1 MQLSIDPIYSTIAP
15 DYKVILITAD
25 VDCGDTPA
33 ELTQAIERVGEGFV
47 NLMEM
52 PDIAR
57 RPGIAATRA
66 VYKALGKE
74 PNRYRPSH
82 EQMMRRFLKG
92 QGLYT
97 VSALVD
103 TGNLL
108 SLMSGYS
115 VGVFDA
121 DAVKGDSLTVGVGRP
136 GEPYEGIGRGPLN
149 IEHLPV
155 VRDSEGPIGTP
166 TSDNE
171 RTKTSP
177 STRRIVVTIHAFG
190 PDMPIADTAT
200 LAAHLLTLY
209 CGATNLTTSIFAANP
224 AVSVIS

>member
-1 MQLSIDPIYSTIAP
+1 MRLTIEPRFAGIAP
-15 DYKVILITAD
+15 DYRVVLMTAD
-25 VDCGDTPA
+25 VTNGPTPA
-33 ELTQAIERVGEGFV
+33 GLTAAITRYGESLTS
-47 NLMEM
+47 LMEIA
-52 PDIAR
+52 DIAR

-92 QGLYT
+92 QGLYE

-108 SLMSGYS
+108 SLLTGYS

-121 DAVKGDSLTVGVGRP
+121 AKIEGAELTVGVGRP

-149 IEHLPV
+149 IENLPV
-155 VRDSEGPIGTP
+155 VRDAAGGIGTP

-171 RTKTSP
+171 RTKTSED
-177 STRRIVVTIHAFG
+177 TTRIVVTMHAFG
-190 PDMPIADTAT
+190 PDMPLEEAAG
-200 LAAHLLTLY
+200 LARHLFTLY
-209 CGATNLTTSIFAANP
+209 CGATDITIDIIRP
-224 AVSVIS
+224 

>member
-1 MQLSIDPIYSTIAP
+1 MKLQIEPRFAEIAP
-15 DYKVILITAD
+15 AYKVVLMTAN
-25 VDCGDTPA
+25 VDCDETPK
-33 ELTQAIERVGEGFV
+33 ELTEAINRFGDGLTGV
-47 NLMEM
+47 MEM
-52 PDIAR
+52 ADIAK

-108 SLMSGYS
+108 SLMTGYS

-121 DAVKGDSLTVGVGRP
+121 DAVKGELLTVGVGEAD
-136 GEPYEGIGRGPLN
+136 EPYEGIGRGPLN
-149 IEHLPV
+149 IEFLPV
-155 VRDSEGPIGTP
+155 VRDEAGAIGTP

-171 RTKTSP
+171 RTKTSD
-177 STRRIVVTIHAFG
+177 STKRIVVTMHAFG
-190 PDMPIADTAT
+190 EDMPIAEAAE
-200 LAAHLLTLY
+200 LAVHLFSLY
-209 CGATNLTTSIFAANP
+209 CNATDITVDII
-224 AVSVIS
+224 SV

>member
-1 MQLSIDPIYSTIAP
+1 MMTLSIDPIYSRIAP
-15 DYKVILITAD
+15 DYRVILIEAT
-25 VDCGDTPA
+25 VDCAETPEKLTEAISRFGDQIA
-33 ELTQAIERVGEGFV
+33 AI
-47 NLMEM
+47 MEM
-52 PDIAR
+52 PDIAK

-103 TGNLL
+103 AGNLL
-108 SLMSGYS
+108 SLTSGYS
-115 VGVFDA
+115 VGVFDR
-121 DAVKGDSLTVGVGRP
+121 DKVQGDYLTVREGRA

-149 IEHLPV
+149 IEHLPAV
-155 VRDSEGPIGTP
+155 CDAAGPIGTP

-171 RTKTSP
+171 RTKTGP
-177 STRRIVVTIHAFG
+177 DTRRIVVTIHAFG
-190 PDMPIADTAT
+190 PDMPLDDTVR
-200 LAAHLLTLY
+200 LASDIFTEF
-209 CGATNLTTSIFAANP
+209 CGATDLTHSIIAPPQA
-224 AVSVIS
+224 

>member
-1 MQLSIDPIYSTIAP
+1 MKLTIDPIYSTIAP
-15 DYKVILITAD
+15 DYKVILLTAD
-25 VDCGDTPA
+25 VDCAETPA
-33 ELTQAIERVGEGFV
+33 ELTVAINKVGEDLAAV
-47 NLMEM
+47 MEM
-52 PDIAR
+52 ADIAR

-66 VYKALGKE
+66 VYKALGKD

-108 SLMSGYS
+108 SLMTGYS

-121 DAVKGDSLTVGVGRP
+121 DAIRGEQLTVGVGLS

-149 IEHLPV
+149 IEHLPA
-155 VRDSEGPIGTP
+155 VRDAVGAIGTP

-171 RTKTSP
+171 RTKTSAA
-177 STRRIVVTIHAFG
+177 TRRIVVTMHAFG
-190 PDMPIADTAT
+190 ADMPVAEAAD
-200 LAAHLLTLY
+200 LAVHLFTLY
-209 CGATNLTTSIFAANP
+209 CGATNVNLDIIAARQ
-224 AVSVIS
+224 